1 MPSSGHFIHYT
12 YSKSHLPSHIFK
24 ELINSKHVADSFPC
38 LQVKCRII
46 AKMSVDMQA
55 LKAVELSAAVEEII
69 AAELS
74 FKCVHRK

>member
-1 MPSSGHFIHYT
+1 
-12 YSKSHLPSHIFK
+12 
-24 ELINSKHVADSFPC
+24 
-38 LQVKCRII
+38 
-46 AKMSVDMQA
+46 MSVDMQA